1 MPDPQKQEVKLKNKI
16 SHHGDTQ
23 CLMLLIAD
31 FRCICLHRNYQPCQ
45 WTTARFDEA
54 LDITSPRTS
63 YLHALE
69 NVLFMC
75 CNVSGHMKELMIQMR
90 KRNPIFSF
98 NQVESS
104 EFAFTAPCMPLKL
117 PSRNRVARAI
127 QKFLLNPK
135 SVWNTIL
142 PQKQVAHKNPCAKS
156 GCKWGPNSEEEEWI
170 GNIILSF
177 DLFTFVMVR
186 EATVNSNIE

>member
-1 MPDPQKQEVKLKNKI
+1 MHERAD
-16 SHHGDTQ
+16 DT
-23 CLMLLIAD
+23 
-31 FRCICLHRNYQPCQ
+31 
-45 WTTARFDEA
+45 
-54 LDITSPRTS
+54 
-63 YLHALE
+63 
-69 NVLFMC
+69 
-75 CNVSGHMKELMIQMR
+75 MR

-142 PQKQVAHKNPCAKS
+142 PQKKVAHKNPCAKS
-156 GCKWGPNSEEEEWI
+156 GCK
-170 GNIILSF
+170 
-177 DLFTFVMVR
+177 
-186 EATVNSNIE
+186 

>member
-1 MPDPQKQEVKLKNKI
+1 LESCWIYKNKEAELQNNMPDPQKQEVKLKNKI

-31 FRCICLHRNYQPCQ
+31 FRCICLH
-45 WTTARFDEA
+45 

-69 NVLFMC
+69 NVFFMC
-75 CNVSGHMKELMIQMR
+75 CNVSGHMKELMIQTR
-90 KRNPIFSF
+90 KRYPIFSF

-104 EFAFTAPCMPLKL
+104 EFAFTVPCMPLKL

-142 PQKQVAHKNPCAKS
+142 PQKKVAQKNPCAKC
-156 GCKWGPNSEEEEWI
+156 GCK
-170 GNIILSF
+170 
-177 DLFTFVMVR
+177 
-186 EATVNSNIE
+186 